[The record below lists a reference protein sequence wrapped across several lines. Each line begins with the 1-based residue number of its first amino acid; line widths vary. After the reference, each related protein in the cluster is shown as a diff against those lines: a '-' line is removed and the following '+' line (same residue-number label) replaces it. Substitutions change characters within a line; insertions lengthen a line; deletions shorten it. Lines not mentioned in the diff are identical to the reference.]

1 MSKQK
6 QLEQRQY
13 WRVIVM
19 ACAAFI
25 FNTTEFI
32 PVALLSDI
40 AQSFQMEVSHTGLM
54 ITVYAW
60 VVSLMS
66 LPFMLLSANLER
78 KGLLIK
84 LFIVFILSH
93 ILSVFAWNFQILLI
107 SRIGIALAH
116 AVFWSIT
123 ASLVMRVAPKNK
135 KTQAL
140 GLLTIGTSLAT
151 VLGLPLGRIIGQAF
165 GWRITFGLIAC
176 GALVVVL
183 LLWYLLPRL
192 PSKNAGSLK
201 SLPLLAKRPLLL
213 SLYLVTMII
222 VSAHFTAYSYI
233 EPFMVTIGH
242 FTANSATAILLIFGL
257 SGIITGLLFNRLYRL
272 SPAKFLAGAMSLL
285 TLSLLALLALSQHVV
300 SMFSLAFIWGIGIA
314 AVGLGLQMRVLQF
327 APDATDV
334 ASAIFSGIFNIG
346 IGAGALI
353 GNQVMQIFDLT
364 DIGFVGA
371 TLGALALAI
380 YLITYLKYR
389 RTLPPFSH

>member
-371 TLGALALAI
+371 TLGVLALAI

-389 RTLPPFSH
+389 RTLPPVSH

>member
-1 MSKQK
+1 MLKQK

>member
-371 TLGALALAI
+371 TLGVLALAI

-389 RTLPPFSH
+389 RTLPLVSH

>member
-201 SLPLLAKRPLLL
+201 SLPLLAKRPLVL

-334 ASAIFSGIFNIG
+334 ASAIFSGIFNTG

>member
-93 ILSVFAWNFQILLI
+93 ILSVFAWHFQILLI

>member
-123 ASLVMRVAPKNK
+123 ASLIMRVAPKNK

>member
-78 KGLLIK
+78 KGLLIT

-135 KTQAL
+135 RTQAL

-371 TLGALALAI
+371 TLGVLALAI

-389 RTLPPFSH
+389 RTLPPVSH